1 MAEDVAA
8 ETPKLRFNHPWFVAV
23 WPGMGNV
30 AMNAGVYLLAKL
42 GMNVFGEMD
51 TRGSFDI
58 EQVETSDGLILP
70 LRHPQNRLFA
80 WTDPQGKHD
89 LIVFIGE
96 AQPPLGKH
104 AFCSQLIEL
113 ARRFNA
119 ERVFTFAAMATEM
132 TPSEPSRVFCATT
145 DGSLLDELKRHRLE
159 MLRSGRIGGLNG
171 LLPAVA
177 AEASLPG
184 ICLLGEMPHVFSQLS
199 YPKASL
205 SILEA
210 FCSVTG
216 MSVDL
221 SELEQQA
228 EAVDQRL
235 APLWDQL
242 QEAVRRARKPDE
254 ESESAVIPSP
264 EEEGID
270 PQENQRLE
278 LLFEQAGKDRT
289 KAFELKQELDRLGVF
304 KDYED
309 RFLDLFKHPQ

>member
-1 MAEDVAA
+1 MMDDDAQADAKR
-8 ETPKLRFNHPWFVAV
+8 TSFNRPWFVAV

-58 EQVETSDGLILP
+58 EQVETSDGLILL

-80 WTDPQGKHD
+80 CTDPQGKHD

-113 ARRFNA
+113 ALRFGA
-119 ERVFTFAAMATEM
+119 ERVFKFAAMATEM

-145 DGSLLDELKRHRLE
+145 DGSLLNELKRHRLE
-159 MLRSGRIGGLNG
+159 LLKNGRIGGLNG

-177 AEASLPG
+177 AEAGLP
-184 ICLLGEMPHVFSQLS
+184 GEMPHVFSQLT

-210 FCSVTG
+210 FCAVTDT
-216 MSVDL
+216 SVDL
-221 SELEQQA
+221 SELKQQA

-242 QEAVRRARKPDE
+242 QEAVRRAQKPDE
-254 ESESAVIPSP
+254 ESESAVIPPP

-270 PQENQRLE
+270 PQEKQRLE
-278 LLFEQAGKDRT
+278 LLFEQAAKDRT
-289 KAFELKQELDRLGVF
+289 KAFELKQQLDRLGVF

-309 RFLDLFKHPQ
+309 RFLDLFKHPE

>member
-1 MAEDVAA
+1 MTENVAA
-8 ETPKLRFNHPWFVAV
+8 ETPKVRFNHPWFVAI

-42 GMNVFGEMD
+42 GMNVVGEMD
-51 TRGSFDI
+51 TRGLFDV
-58 EQVETSDGLILP
+58 EQVETADGLILP

-80 WTDPQGKHD
+80 WTDPQEKHD

-96 AQPPLGKH
+96 AQPPLGKL
-104 AFCSQLIEL
+104 AFCSQLIEV
-113 ARRFNA
+113 ARRFGS

-132 TPSEPSRVFCATT
+132 TPLQSSRAFCATT

-159 MLRSGRIGGLNG
+159 SLKGGRIGGLNG

-177 AEASLPG
+177 AEAGLPG
-184 ICLLGEMPHVFSQLS
+184 ICLLGEMPHVFSQLT

-205 SILEA
+205 AILEA

-216 MSVDL
+216 LSVDL
-221 SELEQQA
+221 SELKQQA

-235 APLWDQL
+235 APLWVQL
-242 QEAVRRARKPDE
+242 QEVVRRAQKPDE
-254 ESESAVIPSP
+254 ESDSAVIPP
-264 EEEGID
+264 PEEGID
-270 PQENQRLE
+270 PQEEQRLE

-289 KAFELKQELDRLGVF
+289 KAFELKQELDRMGVF

-309 RFLDLFKHPQ
+309 RFLDLFKHPD